1 MNIKTVSV
9 PILII
14 GLSIAFAIVVVGEY
28 MTRGKSKFWISKKM
42 LIGSILLSLTSVV
55 NQSCITSC
63 YDPAQ
68 PNQIVLDS
76 TDYSSTIIININ
88 EKTKLT
94 GIIYDRES
102 KEFSFN
108 VTNLLKTDTFQVGNI
123 IPSDGKFD
131 ENTEDFY
138 IELSKDLPANE
149 YILNLYDRKQ
159 AEQVNPVS
167 AYRLSVQ
174 HED

>member
-1 MNIKTVSV
+1 M
-9 PILII
+9 I
-14 GLSIAFAIVVVGEY
+14 GLSIAFAIVVVGVY
-28 MTRGKSKFWISKKM
+28 LTRGKSKFWISKKM
-42 LIGSILLSLTSVV
+42 LIGSFLLSLTSVV
-55 NQSCITSC
+55 NQSCITC
-63 YDPAQ
+63 YEPAQ
-68 PNQIVLDS
+68 PNQIVFDN

-108 VTNLLKTDTFQVGNI
+108 VTNLLKTDTIQVGNI

-138 IELSKDLPANE
+138 LELSKDLPANE

-159 AEQVNPVS
+159 AEQVYPVS
-167 AYRLSVQ
+167 TYRLSVKN
-174 HED
+174 ED